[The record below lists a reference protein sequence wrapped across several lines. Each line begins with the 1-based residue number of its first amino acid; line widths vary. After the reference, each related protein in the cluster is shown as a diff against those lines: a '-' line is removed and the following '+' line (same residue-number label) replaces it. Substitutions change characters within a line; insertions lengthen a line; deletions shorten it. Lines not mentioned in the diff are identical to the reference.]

1 MTMDDESQV
10 IAQSPLFFDQV
21 SKKLYDTVLAYFNY
35 HVFLMTL

>member
-21 SKKLYDTVLAYFNY
+21 SKKLYDSTG
-35 HVFLMTL
+35 VF